1 VLRFDAAVHLSDWQN
16 ANNITEMTTFK
27 KIAQVWGVTQGSFY
41 FILFFF
47 LVNLTLSHIDGSPQQ
62 A

>member
-47 LVNLTLSHIDGSPQQ
+47 WSTLH
-62 A
+62 